1 MSRRRTTTAV
11 SSNPTRWLKRPLHP
25 TSRQKVLIT
34 ILLTALLVA
43 ASAGATAGQARADG
57 DSASLGL
64 IAQSPWID
72 DDGDLALQL
81 RITGDATGA
90 GLRLG
95 LHHPVDRR
103 GLLALRDDPV
113 LGAPESTLTI
123 DVSDVINS
131 AGVASLTLPVGPNGI
146 LRSRPGEVSPLTVE
160 LVAANGH
167 LLDRLVTPVVHL
179 PIVPAGEAA
188 AQRPLLVG
196 ISLDIDG
203 PPPLRPDGR
212 IELDEATV
220 RHLGAVANAVLDHP
234 GAPVDVR
241 LPPATMAGL
250 ARSDDLAHARL
261 LAHLAAAVQSGGLHL
276 RSSPFV
282 TADPEAWRQA
292 GRSDVHRDLLDHG
305 DQVLTE
311 HLGAAPDR
319 SVAVLEPTAVPSTLN
334 LLSRLGT
341 VYHVV
346 SADHLDPRPITASHG
361 STHPARLL
369 DASGV
374 AYPALV
380 SDPDLAR
387 HLVDPRG
394 SVSAAQQLVAD
405 LALLAWSD
413 PTVTRTA
420 IITMPDDLAIDALTL
435 GLVLGVLKDA
445 PFLHLQSLPDLFEA
459 SLTADAAAAINY
471 DLWPDPVTSVSR
483 RATDRSLAETTVA
496 AYTAMLGGPHPDA
509 TALNDLLEVTAA
521 AELDGD
527 AMGAYLAAVYATV
540 SGVLD
545 AFTTPSDQSV
555 RLTAHRADLPF
566 TIHNGLNTDARV
578 VLVLQSDGRIDF
590 PDGDVIEAVLV
601 PGRNRIAVPVRAR
614 TSGDARLQVTVRSP
628 DDARL
633 LQLRSTQLMVR
644 TTSLPGVGVAL
655 FVGALAVLAIWWVRS
670 ARLRSARTRPGES
683 P

>member
-1 MSRRRTTTAV
+1 MIRRVTTDATTG
-11 SSNPTRWLKRPLHP
+11 PTGR
-25 TSRQKVLIT
+25 VLR
-34 ILLTALLVA
+34 ILPFLLAILLVA
-43 ASAGATAGQARADG
+43 LSTGWMASPAGADG
-57 DSASLGL
+57 GSASLGL

-81 RITGDATGA
+81 RITGDANDTR
-90 GLRLG
+90 LRLG
-95 LHHPVDRR
+95 LHRPVDRR
-103 GLLALRDDPV
+103 GLLALGNDPI
-113 LGAPESTLTI
+113 LSAPETTLTI
-123 DVSDVINS
+123 DVADVINS
-131 AGVASLTLPVGPNGI
+131 AGVASLTLPVGPDGI
-146 LRSRPGEVSPLTVE
+146 LRSRPGQVSPLTVE
-160 LVAANGH
+160 LVAADGH

-220 RHLGAVANAVLDHP
+220 RHLRAVVDAVGAHP

-241 LPPATMAGL
+241 LPPATIAGL

-261 LAHLAAAVQSGGLHL
+261 LTDLATAVRAGGLHL

-305 DQVLTE
+305 DRVLTE
-311 HLGAAPDR
+311 HLGAVPDR
-319 SVAVLEPTAVPSTLN
+319 TVTVLEPTAVPSTLD
-334 LLSRLGT
+334 LLNRLGT
-341 VYHVV
+341 AHHVV
-346 SADHLDPRPITASHG
+346 SADRLDPRPITASHG

-369 DASGV
+369 DSAGV
-374 AYPALV
+374 AHPALV
-380 SDPDLAR
+380 ADPDLAR

-420 IITMPDDLAIDALTL
+420 VITMPDGLAIDGLTL
-435 GLVLGVLKDA
+435 DLVLGALEDA
-445 PFLHLQSLPDLFEA
+445 PFLHLQSLPDLFVA
-459 SLTADAAAAINY
+459 SLTADAAAAITY
-471 DLWPDPVTSVSR
+471 DLWPDPVTPVSR

-509 TALNDLLEVTAA
+509 AALNDLLEVTAA

-527 AMGAYLAAVYATV
+527 AMGAYLSAVYSTV

-555 RLTAHRADLPF
+555 RLTARRADLPF
-566 TIHNGLNTDARV
+566 TIHNGLDTDARV
-578 VLVLQSDGRIDF
+578 VLVLQSDGRLDF
-590 PDGDVIEAVLV
+590 PEGDAIEAVLA

-670 ARLRSARTRPGES
+670 ARLRSARPRPGET